1 MSIRRIK
8 TKNKNYINQMMNKA
22 KDKIDLSKE

>member
-8 TKNKNYINQMMNKA
+8 TKNMNYMNQMMNKA

>member
-8 TKNKNYINQMMNKA
+8 TKNMNYMNQMINKA
-22 KDKIDLSKE
+22 KEKNDFTKE